1 MKHSV
6 YFTDD
11 ERDFLIQVMDMFCEY
26 NDLKNLPVK
35 TKLLLNATAYEES
48 EIILMYL
55 YLREVKKSIEK
66 ALDNPLLKDDNL
78 LLNYKG
84 VNHCLRTCRKS
95 LDECGVDVNEL
106 CKLADEF
113 LYLYNLGIND
123 IE

>member
-26 NDLKNLPVK
+26 NDLKNFPVK
-35 TKLLLNATAYEES
+35 TKLLLNATDYEET

-84 VNHCLRTCRKS
+84 VNHCLRTCRKA
-95 LDECGVDVNEL
+95 LGEC
-106 CKLADEF
+106 
-113 LYLYNLGIND
+113 
-123 IE
+123 